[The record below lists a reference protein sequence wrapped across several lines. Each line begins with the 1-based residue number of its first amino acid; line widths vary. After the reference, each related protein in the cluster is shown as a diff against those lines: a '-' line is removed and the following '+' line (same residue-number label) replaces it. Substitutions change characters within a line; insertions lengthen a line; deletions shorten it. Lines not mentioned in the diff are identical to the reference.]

1 MLVYEH
7 IPNGTLMDSLSGTF
21 NSLTTSLPCML
32 TKTKKLTI
40 DIYPIKKKHTYCIR
54 LKYINK

>member
-21 NSLTTSLPCML
+21 NSFTTPYIPCML

-40 DIYPIKKKHTYCIR
+40 DIYPIKKNIHIVSDSN
-54 LKYINK
+54 I